1 MRNNEA
7 IKKTLTALRALIVK
21 CDKCKG
27 SRAKCVSDTF
37 PYGIRRD
44 PSEFLR
50 NSDVELLMTH
60 TDPTDLTIIR
70 ELCKFA

>member
-7 IKKTLTALRALIVK
+7 IKKTLTALRALIAK

-37 PYGIRRD
+37 PYGGRD
-44 PSEFLR
+44 PSGILS

-60 TDPTDLTIIR
+60 TDPIDLTIAR